1 MTSILDESLT
11 FPFKP
16 IVIGEGGSG
25 KTGALAALVCAGYK
39 LRIIDTDKGIV
50 ILRSLLTNPRYP
62 YAEYCRR
69 HEINV
74 AAAVQFV
81 HVDTPMSLKTTQMN
95 IGHGRTKSEVIL
107 APKNGNAW
115 GNIVKAMEKWP
126 DEPDAAKAHIE
137 NWDDDVVGVLDTL
150 TTTAYMGFYF
160 LQELNGHLGSREEGR
175 EYQRDIGG
183 AQSQLRRLLE
193 FISSSSVKCN
203 FIINSH
209 IRRIDIT
216 RGFSENPA
224 ARAEAQAPVDPKGFP
239 AAIGNAL
246 SPQIGIRFNDLFAV
260 EQKGSGNN
268 VTRRI
273 STIPISNTSTKTST
287 AFESEYDVSTGMA
300 EIFATYK
307 NTQLP
312 DDFLSALGKG
322 RAQSS
327 ASNSGRKS
335 ALDDAGVC

>member
-1 MTSILDESLT
+1 MTSILDDSVV

-16 IVIGEGGSG
+16 IVIGESGAG
-25 KTGALAALVCAGYK
+25 KTGALASLVCAGYR
-39 LRIIDTDKGIV
+39 LRIIDTDKGIA
-50 ILRSLLTNPRYP
+50 ILKALLTNARYP
-62 YAEYCRR
+62 YAAYC
-69 HEINV
+69 
-74 AAAVQFV
+74 AARGIDIAKAVEFV
-81 HVDTPMSLKTTQMN
+81 HVDTPMSLKTTTMN
-95 IGHGRTKSEVIL
+95 VGHGRTKSEVIL

-115 GNIVKAMEKWP
+115 GKIVQAMEKWP
-126 DEPDAAKAHIE
+126 DEPDEKLKHIE
-137 NWDDDVVGVLDTL
+137 NWDDSIIGVLDTL

-209 IRRIDIT
+209 IRRIDVT
-216 RGFSENPA
+216 RGFGENPA

-246 SPQIGIRFNDLFAV
+246 SPQIGVRFNDLFAV
-260 EQKGSGNN
+260 EQTGSGNN
-268 VTRRI
+268 VRRRI
-273 STIPISNTSTKTST
+273 STIPVNNTSTKTST
-287 AFESEYDVSTGMA
+287 AFEPEYDVSTGLA

-307 NTQLP
+307 GKQLP
-312 DDFLSALGKG
+312 DDFLTSLKTKG
-322 RAQSS
+322 ATSG
-327 ASNSGRKS
+327 AGTGRKS
-335 ALDDAGVC
+335 ALDEAGVS